1 LVNVDDLKKHDPP
14 EHRSVSQ
21 YNVVRQCPYRY
32 FLERVVKVWSK
43 PAAWFPQGTAV
54 HYAAEVWEKSGRTM
68 SLEDVKAEY
77 SKAFAEAVNKMLDET
92 PNTDFWYS
100 SGPYDGLADIERR
113 FQIGLEQVERYIDYY
128 ARVPD
133 EVIWVDPD
141 GKPAIELEFEVDYD
155 GVKVKGFIDQVVKYV
170 LNREGAVKPRDV
182 KTGNEPS
189 GEFQLATY
197 ADYLQ
202 QEYDLAVVEGDYL
215 MTGKRGK
222 KQAYIVEY
230 DLSEWTHER
239 LKEEYQ
245 WADDVI
251 RNERFEP
258 DPDPKKC
265 HFCGVA
271 DSCIYR
277 AS

>member
-1 LVNVDDLKKHDPP
+1 
-14 EHRSVSQ
+14 
-21 YNVVRQCPYRY
+21 
-32 FLERVVKVWSK
+32 
-43 PAAWFPQGTAV
+43 
-54 HYAAEVWEKSGRTM
+54 
-68 SLEDVKAEY
+68 AEY
-77 SKAFAEAVNKMLDET
+77 AKAFAEAVNKMLDET

-133 EVIWVDPD
+133 EVIWVAPD
-141 GKPAIELEFEVDYD
+141 GEPAIELEFEVDYD

-170 LNREGAVKPRDV
+170 LNREEAVKPRDV

-202 QEYDLAVVEGDYL
+202 QEYDLTVVEGDYL

-265 HFCGVA
+265 HLCGVA
-271 DSCIYR
+271 DSCIYA
-277 AS
+277 ASQARKEAAILSLIQSIRSRGEAGEPPAMPWTALAELEIQFCRGDTVLICAGSGTGKSAFTLSYVLKSKS